1 MASPR
6 PWPLKNPGFALE
18 KTVRKNLRTY
28 KNVLAEIWMVY
39 MFFQSQTR
47 FIREQLFVNWLCF
60 EESAGLRSSSG
71 FGLRCLCLYSR
82 WADLEA
88 LVSWWSSSFPLGP
101 SSFLLHRSIIE
112 VIREHSLAPIT
123 IIRSEYLTRSCIG
136 QLTPRRG
143 HNKSGL
149 FLLSSLFIPVS
160 GFLLAPGARAKSSQN
175 NSPYTLSK
183 ELLKS
188 IQ

>member
-1 MASPR
+1 MAVEKSWVCPGKDCKKEFENVQKCPCR
-6 PWPLKNPGFALE
+6 NMDGVHVLPEPNTVYQGAALCKLALLWGISWLEVIFWVWIEVPVPLLQVGWSGGTCVLVELQLSPWPLQFPPAQE
-18 KTVRKNLRTY
+18 HY
-28 KNVLAEIWMVY
+28 
-39 MFFQSQTR
+39 
-47 FIREQLFVNWLCF
+47 
-60 EESAGLRSSSG
+60 
-71 FGLRCLCLYSR
+71 
-82 WADLEA
+82 
-88 LVSWWSSSFPLGP
+88 WSD
-101 SSFLLHRSIIE
+101 
-112 VIREHSLAPIT
+112 REHSLAPIT

-136 QLTPRRG
+136 QLTPRQG